1 MAKIRLIGYIAETLG
16 YREKNEKLNKPT
28 RLRDVLKLPENI
40 SQERLIILV
49 NQLPTSID
57 TTIKDGDDIVVMP
70 VMGGG

>member
-1 MAKIRLIGYIAETLG
+1 MYLK
-16 YREKNEKLNKPT
+16 
-28 RLRDVLKLPENI
+28 LKLPENI
-40 SQERLIILV
+40 SKERLIILV